1 MVIIGLN
8 GLVPK
13 ETDSNDMIKLK
24 FKIKFK
30 ISNLDKTVDTQIAGK
45 PTQAGK
51 IHNGPAVH
59 NTKLHE
65 MKQHERQPTPKK
77 LRDLQP
83 IRKRAKCIST
93 PKQNKNIHRFHVK
106 ITASLANVYI
116 T

>member
-1 MVIIGLN
+1 MHDFPTLFAQVG
-8 GLVPK
+8 K
-13 ETDSNDMIKLK
+13 K

-51 IHNGPAVH
+51 IRNGPAVH

-77 LRDLQP
+77 LKETCNRYGKAQNASAL
-83 IRKRAKCIST
+83 
-93 PKQNKNIHRFHVK
+93 QNKTK
-106 ITASLANVYI
+106 TYI
-116 T
+116 GFMLKSQ